1 MDTWIV
7 TGGAGFIGCNFVR
20 LALAQTDAR
29 IVVVDKLTYAGNL
42 QNLTEVSDD
51 PRFLFV
57 QADIA
62 ERAAVER
69 IFQEH
74 APAALVNFAAARAR
88 YHLTNEWDGLMEY
101 RWLNVDETQDS
112 RQGAL
117 AGIYRQIGSNLR
129 VGVGY
134 NFTDF
139 SDDLTD
145 LSYESHGWVIDLVG
159 SY

>member
-1 MDTWIV
+1 MQS
-7 TGGAGFIGCNFVR
+7 A
-20 LALAQTDAR
+20 
-29 IVVVDKLTYAGNL
+29 
-42 QNLTEVSDD
+42 DD
-51 PRFLFV
+51 GV
-57 QADIA
+57 A
-62 ERAAVER
+62 ERSQTVSLEGMYPFGHRFEFGGKYARKQGEISTDRGYGVWYSTLA
-69 IFQEH
+69 
-74 APAALVNFAAARAR
+74 NFAAARAR
-88 YHLTNEWDGLMEY
+88 YHLTNEWDGLVEY
-101 RWLNVDETQDS
+101 RWLDVDETLDS

-145 LSYESHGWVIDLVG
+145 LSYESHGWFIDLVG